1 MTAIAPSLSKILPET
16 ALTPWDELSPDWQ
29 QRIAPAIAP
38 GQTPQYLIQPETEE
52 QLAQVIRQAHAGDR
66 NVLICGNGSKLGWGD
81 AAERIDWVISTAR
94 LNRLIENAAG
104 DLTLTVEAG
113 TTLEQIQTVLEPH
126 NLFLALDPAYPKT
139 ATIGGI
145 IATADAGSLRH
156 RYGGVRDLLL
166 GIQFVRADG
175 EIAKAGG
182 RVVKNVAGYDLM
194 KLFTGGYGTLG
205 LLTQVTLRT
214 YPIPEAFRTVLLTGE
229 KAALEKMSLAIA
241 QSSLSPISQ
250 DWLSS
255 ELMQSTAQGDTTALA
270 LRFGN
275 VEASVVEQSEEVR
288 LLGQKLG
295 LGLSVL
301 VGKPEE
307 GFWAD
312 VSDRLCQRTSPI
324 DDSETVLCKF
334 GVMPTASEATVQLI
348 KELSSETKVRVN
360 GGSGL
365 GMLRGMAA
373 DWDGEA
379 VGRLRSHCQSHKGFL
394 TVLEAPAG
402 LKQQLDVWGY
412 SGNALPV
419 MQRIKEQ
426 FDPKKTLNPG
436 RFVVG

>member
-1 MTAIAPSLSKILPET
+1 MTAIAPSLSDILPAT

-29 QRIAPAIAP
+29 QRIAPAIAA
-38 GQTPQYLIQPETEE
+38 GQTPEYLIQPETEE

-66 NVLICGNGSKLGWGD
+66 NLLICGNGSKLGWGD
-81 AAERIDWVISTAR
+81 SAQSIDWVISTAK
-94 LNRLIENAAG
+94 LNQLIENAAG

-113 TTLEQIQTVLEPH
+113 TTLEQIQAVLEPH

-156 RYGGVRDLLL
+156 RYGGVRDVLL

-194 KLFTGGYGTLG
+194 KLFTGSYGTLG
-205 LLTQVTLRT
+205 VLSQVTLRT
-214 YPIPEAFRTVLLTGE
+214 YPIPEEFRTVLLTGE
-229 KAALEKMSLAIA
+229 QEALGKMSLAIA
-241 QSSLSPISQ
+241 QSSLSPIVQ
-250 DWLSS
+250 DWLSG
-255 ELMQSTAQGDTTALA
+255 ELMRSIAQGDSMALA

-301 VGKPEE
+301 VGKPEV

-312 VSDRLCQRTSPI
+312 VSERLGQQTSPI
-324 DDSETVLCKF
+324 DGSETVLCKF

-348 KELSSETKVRVN
+348 EELSPETKVRVN

-365 GMLRGMAA
+365 GMLRGAAA
-373 DWDGEA
+373 DWDGET